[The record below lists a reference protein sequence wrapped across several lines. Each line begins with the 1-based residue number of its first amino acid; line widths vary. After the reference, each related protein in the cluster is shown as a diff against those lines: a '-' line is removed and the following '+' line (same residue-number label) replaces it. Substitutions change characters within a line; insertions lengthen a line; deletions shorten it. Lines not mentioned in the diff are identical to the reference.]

1 MGEYKKPWLTFEKQA
16 DLLIDKRGLVADRDD
31 LIVHLENVGYYR
43 LSGYWYIFK
52 RKPEADEGGDKD
64 ERFAEGTTFDKIW
77 KLYTF
82 DRQFRLIVLDAIE
95 RVEVYFRTR
104 LAYELARDTGAFGFQ
119 DKDNLPRLQQEAYTE
134 FIERCTD
141 ELDRSREPFA
151 IHFKETYGDV
161 HDLPP
166 YWILVNLMD
175 FGTMLRLYN
184 GSSAEIRNKLAGDLG
199 VSSRV
204 LKSWLVAI
212 NTVRNICAH
221 HGRLW
226 NRGIGTRPII
236 PTKTKYPEW
245 HEPYEV
251 RSDNMFGILT
261 ILSYLLER
269 IAPDTGWRMRLFE
282 LLSRL
287 DADELRRMGF
297 AAGWQGC
304 PLWKPYLPVR
314 EASEMWE
321 YVRLEDETRVSY
333 SDLREDN
340 TVKVVIERP
349 RDRGFD
355 TASCLLPSRSWLGID
370 GFTDEE
376 RAWLDEFI
384 NNNASLIMR
393 FAYEGGRKYA

>member
-1 MGEYKKPWLTFEKQA
+1 MGEYTKPWLTFDEQA
-16 DLLIDKRGLVADRDD
+16 DLLMGERGLVADRDV
-31 LIVHLENVGYYR
+31 LIAHLQNVGYYR

-52 RKPEADEGGDKD
+52 RKPEAVEDCGKD
-64 ERFAEGTTFDKIW
+64 ERFVEGMTFNRIW

-82 DRQFRLIVLDAIE
+82 DRQFRLVVLDAIE
-95 RVEVYFRTR
+95 RVEVYFRTQ
-104 LAYELARDTGAFGFQ
+104 LAYELAGDAGAFGFQ
-119 DKDNLPRLQQEAYTE
+119 DKDNLPRLEQDACDE
-134 FIERCTD
+134 FIERCTE

-151 IHFKETYGDV
+151 IHFKETYGDK

-184 GSSAEIRNKLAGDLG
+184 GASVGIRNKISGDLG

-236 PTKTKYPEW
+236 PTKSKYPEW

-261 ILSYLLER
+261 ILSYLLEH
-269 IAPDTGWRMRLFE
+269 IAPETGWRARLLE
-282 LLSRL
+282 LLDRL

-297 AAGWQGC
+297 ADGWQEC
-304 PLWKPYLPVR
+304 PLWKPHLPAAG
-314 EASEMWE
+314 ASTG
-321 YVRLEDETRVSY
+321 D
-333 SDLREDN
+333 
-340 TVKVVIERP
+340 
-349 RDRGFD
+349 
-355 TASCLLPSRSWLGID
+355 
-370 GFTDEE
+370 
-376 RAWLDEFI
+376 
-384 NNNASLIMR
+384 
-393 FAYEGGRKYA
+393 